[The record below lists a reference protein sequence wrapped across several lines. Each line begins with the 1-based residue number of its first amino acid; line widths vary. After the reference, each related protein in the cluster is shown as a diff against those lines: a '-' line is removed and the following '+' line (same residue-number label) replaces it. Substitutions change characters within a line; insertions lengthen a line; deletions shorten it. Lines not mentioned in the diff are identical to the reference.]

1 MFTQLHSLL
10 DAQIMLELLSL
21 VLMAYLPQ
29 LLPLLLLQLPPRLR
43 PLKLLPRERLSQLP
57 RPLLRLMLIQRL
69 THGCTTLDFMD
80 MDMDTMDMLHS
91 PTAMLHT
98 PTPMSTLTMA
108 SHTLTMAR
116 DLLMPRLT
124 LLSSTAITDIL
135 TLMVMDTDM
144 LDSHTLTTH
153 TPTMERDLLMLSQ
166 RPRLMLTHISS
177 MVDTT

>member
-1 MFTQLHSLL
+1 MG
-10 DAQIMLELLSL
+10 
-21 VLMAYLPQ
+21 

-116 DLLMPRLT
+116 DLLMPSQRPMQRLT
-124 LLSSTAITDIL
+124 LLSSTAYGYPY
-135 TLMVMDTDM
+135 
-144 LDSHTLTTH
+144 SYGH
-153 TPTMERDLLMLSQ
+153 
-166 RPRLMLTHISS
+166 
-177 MVDTT
+177 

>member
-1 MFTQLHSLL
+1 
-10 DAQIMLELLSL
+10 ML
-21 VLMAYLPQ
+21 
-29 LLPLLLLQLPPRLR
+29 
-43 PLKLLPRERLSQLP
+43 K
-57 RPLLRLMLIQRL
+57 LIQRL

-91 PTAMLHT
+91 PT
-98 PTPMSTLTMA
+98 PMSTLTMA

-116 DLLMPRLT
+116 DLLMPSQRPMQRLT

-166 RPRLMLTHISS
+166 RPRLMLKLTHIFS
-177 MVDTT
+177 MVDTTDLTLIMPDTTHTPTDTHTPMDFGAKSKSKLSHSLLK

>member
-1 MFTQLHSLL
+1 MG
-10 DAQIMLELLSL
+10 
-21 VLMAYLPQ
+21 
-29 LLPLLLLQLPPRLR
+29 
-43 PLKLLPRERLSQLP
+43 
-57 RPLLRLMLIQRL
+57 RLMLKLIQRL

-116 DLLMPRLT
+116 DLLMPSQRPMQRLT

-153 TPTMERDLLMLSQ
+153 TPTMERDLLMLS
-166 RPRLMLTHISS
+166 HISS
-177 MVDTT
+177 MVDTTDLTLIMPVTTHTTMDTHTPMDFGERSKSKLSDSLLK

>member
-1 MFTQLHSLL
+1 MG
-10 DAQIMLELLSL
+10 
-21 VLMAYLPQ
+21 
-29 LLPLLLLQLPPRLR
+29 R

-57 RPLLRLMLIQRL
+57 RPLLRLKLIQRL

-116 DLLMPRLT
+116 DLLMPSQRPMQRLT

-153 TPTMERDLLMLSQ
+153 MPTMERDLLMLSQ
-166 RPRLMLTHISS
+166 WQRLMLKLTHIFS
-177 MVDTT
+177 MVDTTDLTLIMPD

>member
-57 RPLLRLMLIQRL
+57 RPLLRLMLKLIQRL
-69 THGCTTLDFMD
+69 THGCTTLDF

-98 PTPMSTLTMA
+98 PTPMS
-108 SHTLTMAR
+108 
-116 DLLMPRLT
+116 
-124 LLSSTAITDIL
+124 
-135 TLMVMDTDM
+135 
-144 LDSHTLTTH
+144 TLTTH

-177 MVDTT
+177 MVDT

>member
-1 MFTQLHSLL
+1 
-10 DAQIMLELLSL
+10 
-21 VLMAYLPQ
+21 MALLPQ

-43 PLKLLPRERLSQLP
+43 PLKLLPRERL
-57 RPLLRLMLIQRL
+57 
-69 THGCTTLDFMD
+69 THGCTTLDF

-116 DLLMPRLT
+116 DLLMPSQRPMQRLT

-135 TLMVMDTDM
+135 TL
-144 LDSHTLTTH
+144 
-153 TPTMERDLLMLSQ
+153 
-166 RPRLMLTHISS
+166 
-177 MVDTT
+177 

>member
-57 RPLLRLMLIQRL
+57 RPLLRLMLKLIQRL

-80 MDMDTMDMLHS
+80 MDMDT
-91 PTAMLHT
+91 TAMLHT

-116 DLLMPRLT
+116 DLLMP
-124 LLSSTAITDIL
+124 
-135 TLMVMDTDM
+135 
-144 LDSHTLTTH
+144 
-153 TPTMERDLLMLSQ
+153 SQ
-166 RPRLMLTHISS
+166 RPMQRL
-177 MVDTT
+177 